1 MPRDPYGKR
10 SRPTPKERPAVAVDP
25 DPTEERCPLCEGKG
39 SIEPLA
45 ADLFRETCRQIKET
59 A

>member
-10 SRPTPKERPAVAVDP
+10 SRPTPKERPAVDP

-39 SIEPLA
+39 SVEPLA
-45 ADLFRETCRQIKET
+45 ADLFRETCKLVKEQ